1 MSSLIATMGY
11 NKGELV
17 NLLRVIFQNTHQNID
32 WDVHKAN
39 KVLMGGGTRISFK
52 GEKGEFEGL
61 VPDGEGPTL
70 VILNDGINA
79 FNKFVI
85 EVMKDDEFKKYIAPK
100 AIESKLE
107 SVLRKTQ
114 GKLPETDI
122 SEFLKLEI
130 LKPLREE
137 IRPWISYVPIDNLIV
152 KNNLKIGDVV
162 FLPKEVVKNELN
174 DFLSKHQYAGTIDEQ
189 NEQREGVNTVLDHFF
204 KNYNSYAKVTVRAH
218 ATKGSQKSIEI
229 AYVAINALRTFTH
242 ILYSP
247 TLKSYFGL
255 PNEIQRGTWLTVLY
269 GNDKNKGFTIDFH
282 QRQSLAIFVIDETNI
297 NKLNKYCYFQKI
309 QQILATPPDKRRDI
323 ENIIIQTLQ
332 AIGNSVVSPTIDMK
346 FLNCTIALE
355 RLLIA
360 DGEETTT
367 ERFTDRLTLLLSND
381 LKARLRIREKAK
393 DLYNKRSKIVHA
405 AFFGVEEEDYRLF
418 ENWAIG
424 ILVHI
429 LKNYSK
435 YKSHRDFCNAIDDL
449 KYGKV

>member
-1 MSSLIATMGY
+1 MCY
-11 NKGELV
+11 NKDELI
-17 NLLRVIFQNTHQNID
+17 NLLRVIFQNTHQDID
-32 WDVHKAN
+32 WDFNKVN
-39 KVLMGGGTRISFK
+39 KVLIGGGSRINFK
-52 GEKGEFEGL
+52 GEKGNFEGV

-70 VILNDGINA
+70 VILKDGISA

-85 EVMKDDEFKKYIAPK
+85 EVMKDNEFKKYIAPT
-100 AIESKLE
+100 AIEKKLE

-122 SEFLKLEI
+122 LEFLKLEI

-137 IRPWISYVPIDNLIV
+137 IRPWIAYVPIDNLTV
-152 KNNLKIGDVV
+152 QNELKIGDVV
-162 FLPKEVVKNELN
+162 FLSKEVVKNEL
-174 DFLSKHQYAGTIDEQ
+174 DDLFSKHQYAGTTEEQ
-189 NEQREGVNTVLDHFF
+189 NEQREGTNKVLDYFYE
-204 KNYNSYAKVTVRAH
+204 NCYSYAKVAVRAH
-218 ATKGSQKSIEI
+218 ETKSSQKAIEI
-229 AYVAINALRTFTH
+229 AYVSINALRAFTH
-242 ILYSP
+242 ILYSHTMKP
-247 TLKSYFGL
+247 YFGL
-255 PNEIQRGTWLTVLY
+255 PNEVQRGAWLTVLY
-269 GNDKNKGFTIDFH
+269 GNDENKGFDIDSH
-282 QRQSLAIFVIDETNI
+282 QRQSLVTFEINETNI
-297 NKLNKYCYFQKI
+297 NKLNEYCCFQKI

-332 AIGNSVVSPTIDMK
+332 ALGNSVVSPTIDMK

-360 DGEETTT
+360 EGEETTT
-367 ERFTDRLTLLLSND
+367 DRFTDRLTLILSND
-381 LKARLRIREKAK
+381 PQNRLRIREKAK

-435 YKSHRDFCNAIDDL
+435 YKSHKDFCKIIDEL

>member
-1 MSSLIATMGY
+1 MCY
-11 NKGELV
+11 NKGELI
-17 NLLRVIFQNTHQNID
+17 NLLRVIFQNTHQDID
-32 WDVHKAN
+32 WDFNKAN
-39 KVLMGGGTRISFK
+39 KVLIGGGSRISFK
-52 GEKGEFEGL
+52 GEKGNFEGV

-70 VILNDGINA
+70 VILKDGISA

-85 EVMKDDEFKKYIAPK
+85 EVMKDNEFKKYIAPT
-100 AIESKLE
+100 AIEKKLE

-122 SEFLKLEI
+122 LEFLKLEI

-137 IRPWISYVPIDNLIV
+137 IRPWIAYVPIDNLTV
-152 KNNLKIGDVV
+152 QNKLKIGDVV
-162 FLPKEVVKNELN
+162 FLSKEVVKNEL
-174 DFLSKHQYAGTIDEQ
+174 DDLYSKHQYAGTTEEQ
-189 NEQREGVNTVLDHFF
+189 NEQREGINKVLDYFYE
-204 KNYNSYAKVTVRAH
+204 NCYSYAKVAVRAH
-218 ATKGSQKSIEI
+218 ETKSSQKAIEI
-229 AYVAINALRTFTH
+229 AYVSINALRAFTH
-242 ILYSP
+242 IMYSHTMKP
-247 TLKSYFGL
+247 YFGL
-255 PNEIQRGTWLTVLY
+255 PNEVQRGAWLTVLY
-269 GNDKNKGFTIDFH
+269 GNDENKGFHIDFH
-282 QRQSLAIFVIDETNI
+282 QRQSLVTFEINETNI
-297 NKLNKYCYFQKI
+297 NKLNEYCCFQKI

-332 AIGNSVVSPTIDMK
+332 ALGNSVVSPTIDMK

-360 DGEETTT
+360 EGEETTT
-367 ERFTDRLTLLLSND
+367 ERFTDRLTLILSND
-381 LKARLRIREKAK
+381 PKNRLRIREKAK

-429 LKNYSK
+429 LKTYSK
-435 YKSHRDFCNAIDDL
+435 YKSHKDFCNIIDEL